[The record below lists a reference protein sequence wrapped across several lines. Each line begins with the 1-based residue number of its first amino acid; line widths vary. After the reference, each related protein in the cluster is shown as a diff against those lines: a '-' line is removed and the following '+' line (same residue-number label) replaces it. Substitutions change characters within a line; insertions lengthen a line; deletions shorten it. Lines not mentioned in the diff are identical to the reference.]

1 MKTVPF
7 FETYKKGLK
16 MQRRDKYLVMSNK
29 DLDLDWEQALRETL
43 GVCHT
48 VKQAYQIALFLGEIS
63 KPDSSYRKTLETI
76 KVKGAYTI
84 QQKGG
89 SQAATIVQ
97 IKHY

>member
-1 MKTVPF
+1 
-7 FETYKKGLK
+7 

-29 DLDLDWEQALRETL
+29 ESGGDWEHALRETL

-63 KPDSSYRKTLETI
+63 RPDSSYRKTLETI

-84 QQKGG
+84 HQKGG
-89 SQAATIVQ
+89 EQAATIVQ
-97 IKHY
+97 VKHY

>member
-1 MKTVPF
+1 
-7 FETYKKGLK
+7 

-29 DLDLDWEQALRETL
+29 ELDLEWEQALRETL

-89 SQAATIVQ
+89 HQAATIVQ

>member
-1 MKTVPF
+1 
-7 FETYKKGLK
+7 

-29 DLDLDWEQALRETL
+29 ESTLEWEQALRETL

-48 VKQAYQIALFLGEIS
+48 VKHAYQIALFLGEIS
-63 KPDSSYRKTLETI
+63 RPDSSYRKVLETI

-89 SQAATIVQ
+89 SQAATIVKV
-97 IKHY
+97 KHY

>member
-1 MKTVPF
+1 
-7 FETYKKGLK
+7 
-16 MQRRDKYLVMSNK
+16 MSNK
-29 DLDLDWEQALRETL
+29 ESTLEWEQALRETL

-48 VKQAYQIALFLGEIS
+48 VKQAYQIALFLGGIS

-84 QQKGG
+84 NQIGG

-97 IKHY
+97 VKHY

>member
-1 MKTVPF
+1 MKIALLF
-7 FETYKKGLK
+7 AIYKKGLT

-29 DLDLDWEQALRETL
+29 ESTLEWEQALRETL

-48 VKQAYQIALFLGEIS
+48 VKQAYQIALFLGGIS

-84 QQKGG
+84 NQVGG

-97 IKHY
+97 VKHY

>member
-1 MKTVPF
+1 
-7 FETYKKGLK
+7 

-29 DLDLDWEQALRETL
+29 ESDKEWEQALRETL

-48 VKQAYQIALFLGEIS
+48 IKQAYQIALFLGEIS
-63 KPDSSYRKTLETI
+63 RPDSGYRKVLETI

-89 SQAATIVQ
+89 TQAATIVQ
-97 IKHY
+97 VKHY